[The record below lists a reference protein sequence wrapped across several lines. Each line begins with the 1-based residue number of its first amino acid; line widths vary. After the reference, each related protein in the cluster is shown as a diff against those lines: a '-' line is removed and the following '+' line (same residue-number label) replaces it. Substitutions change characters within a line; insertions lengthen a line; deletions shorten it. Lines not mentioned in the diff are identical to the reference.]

1 MTIMNKKVLPRYER
15 VLLKLSG
22 EILMGNQS
30 FGLSP
35 EMLDFLSAELEETR
49 NLGVEVAIVVG
60 GGNFFRG
67 ASENAGHIARATAD
81 AMGILATAMNALAL
95 HEHFSRKGLSTRV
108 QSAIPIQGI
117 AEPFD
122 RLVAIRHLE
131 KGRIVLFAAGT
142 GHPFFTTDTAASL
155 RALEIGA
162 QVVLKGTRVNGVYD
176 SDPETDPKARKF
188 GTLSFWEV
196 LERRLRFMD
205 ATAVSLCMEH
215 KMPIVVFNLK
225 RKGNLRRVVM
235 GESVGTIV
243 EG

>member
-1 MTIMNKKVLPRYER
+1 MKEGYPKYRR

-22 EILMGNQS
+22 EILMGKKS
-30 FGLSP
+30 FGISSQ
-35 EMLDFLSAELEETR
+35 MMDFLSAELEDIR
-49 NLGVEVAIVVG
+49 NLGVEIAIMVG

-67 ASENAGHIARATAD
+67 ASKSARHIGRATAD
-81 AMGILATAMNALAL
+81 AMGILATVMNALAL
-95 HEHFSRKGLSTRV
+95 QEHLNRKGLSTRV
-108 QSAIPIQGI
+108 QSAIPIHGMV
-117 AEPFD
+117 EPFD
-122 RLVAIRHLE
+122 RLNTIHHLE

-162 QVVLKGTRVNGVYD
+162 QVILKGTRVDGVYD
-176 SDPETDPKARKF
+176 SDPEKDPEAQKF
-188 GTLSFWEV
+188 STLSYWET
-196 LERRLRFMD
+196 LKRRLRFMD
-205 ATAVSLCMEH
+205 TTAVSLCMEH
-215 KMPIVVFNLK
+215 GLPIVVFNIK